1 MVALDGE
8 AWLHVNSSRP
18 TAPDC
23 SFIIEH
29 LPFVHFPAHLLGI
42 ETFPAL
48 AILRRMITS
57 HASRRDFLKTVS
69 TVTAA
74 AALAPAAFAQAEGA
88 APKKL
93 GLKLGL
99 DNFAVRDM
107 KWKAPQLIDYA
118 AQLKTDSLFIT
129 DLGPFEKTDA
139 AYLGDLRKMAAD
151 KGLQIQLGSWSICPT
166 SKSFKKDWGT
176 ADEHLALGLRMAKA
190 LGSPVFRV
198 VLGSA
203 EDRKTLGGIDAR
215 IADTVKVLKSQ
226 RSLAIDSGV
235 KIAVENHAG
244 DMHSTEL
251 VRLIEDAG
259 KDYVGANIDSGNA
272 LWTLEDPLQ
281 NLEHLG
287 PYTVTSS
294 LRDGAVWEYEDGAKV
309 QWTAMG
315 DGSMDL
321 KKYFARFAELC
332 PGVPVHIET
341 ISGFSKPMPYLQP
354 DFWKTWPNMPAGD
367 FARFLALA
375 KKGKPFTTVK
385 NPEGKDRTETNQLGQ
400 KAEIERSIKYCQQV
414 LGLGLKV

>member
-1 MVALDGE
+1 
-8 AWLHVNSSRP
+8 
-18 TAPDC
+18 
-23 SFIIEH
+23 
-29 LPFVHFPAHLLGI
+29 
-42 ETFPAL
+42 
-48 AILRRMITS
+48 MIMQTT
-57 HASRRDFLKTVS
+57 SRRDFLKTVS

-74 AALAPAAFAQAEGA
+74 ASLVPAAFAQDGNA
-88 APKKL
+88 APRRL
-93 GLKLGL
+93 GIKLGL

-129 DLGPFEKTDA
+129 DFGPFEKTDD
-139 AYLGDLRKMAAD
+139 AYLNDLRKMAAD

-166 SKSFKKDWGT
+166 SKAFRKDKLWST
-176 ADEHLALGLRMAKA
+176 AEEHLALGIRMARA

-198 VLGSA
+198 VLGTA
-203 EDRKTLGGIDAR
+203 EDRKTPGGIDAR
-215 IADTVKVLKSQ
+215 IADTVAVLKGQ
-226 RSLAIDSGV
+226 RSKAIDAGV

-259 KDYVGANIDSGNA
+259 RDYVGANLDSGNA
-272 LWTLEDPLQ
+272 CWTLEDPLQ

-287 PYTVTSS
+287 PYTLTTS
-294 LRDGAVWEYEDGAKV
+294 LRDSAVWEYEDGAKV

-315 DGSMDL
+315 EGTIDL

-341 ISGFSKPMPYLQP
+341 ISGFSRPFPYLKA
-354 DFWKTWPNMPAGD
+354 DFWKPYSTIPVAD
-367 FARFLALA
+367 FAKFVALA

-385 NPEGKDRTETNQLGQ
+385 NPEGKDKTETAQLGQ

-414 LGLGLKV
+414 LGLGLKG